1 LLLQWLYDLT
11 DREVE
16 WAMKNNAAYQLF
28 CGCCIVED
36 WHAPDPT
43 KMEAFR
49 SRLSPETQRQM
60 ANQVAVWATEHGFA
74 DPSKMDLDAAIPGQH
89 LSALISMRYIF
100 SFREGK
106 SIFFNGLDQNC
117 SV

>member
-1 LLLQWLYDLT
+1 MA
-11 DREVE
+11 RAVRP
-16 WAMKNNAAYQLF
+16 A
-28 CGCCIVED
+28 
-36 WHAPDPT
+36 APDSDVV
-43 KMEAFR
+43 KGLR
-49 SRLSPETQRQM
+49 GR
-60 ANQVAVWATEHGFA
+60 QVAQEGQRRFHQGPKASGCLHAQAGYMTASV
-74 DPSKMDLDAAIPGQH
+74 PAIPGQH